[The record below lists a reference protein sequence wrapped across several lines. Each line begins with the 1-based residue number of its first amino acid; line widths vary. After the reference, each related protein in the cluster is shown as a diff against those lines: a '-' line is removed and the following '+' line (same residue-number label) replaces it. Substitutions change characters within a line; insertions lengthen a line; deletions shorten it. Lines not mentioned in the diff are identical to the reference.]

1 MRTTLL
7 LTTALAGLA
16 ATAMPALAQ
25 TRPVSSPVED
35 PVTLDPITV
44 LATRTATRAD
54 ETPAT
59 VTVITARE
67 IEENLYTDIKDLV
80 RFEPGVSV
88 RTQPARFGAALGS
101 TGRDGNAGFTIR
113 GLGGDRVLIVVDGVR
128 TPDGY
133 AFGPQSVGRGGYCDL
148 DLMKS
153 VEILRGPASALY
165 GSDGVAGAVSFTT
178 KDPVDML
185 GASRNWTAR
194 ARVAYGSADD
204 SLATGLSFAGRD
216 GALSGLVAWT
226 HRDASD
232 TDNQGTVGGEGAA
245 RTEPNPQDF
254 SSDALLAKL
263 VWDVA
268 PDHRLGLTFDSY
280 DSDVDANVLSGRSAS
295 VLDLRAEDETTRQR
309 IGLDWRTEAL
319 PGLDEASLTIYRQES
334 ETRQFTFEDR
344 EPAADR
350 TRDNT
355 FDNDVMGL
363 AAQGR
368 RTLTSG
374 SVEHRLIFGGDWSE
388 TTQSGVRDGTVP
400 PFGETFP
407 SSPFPETDYTLS
419 GLFIQD
425 EIVLAGGSLRITPA
439 LRYDA
444 YELTTADDP
453 LFTGPKADQ
462 EDSRLSPK
470 LGVVWWAN
478 DTFGLFASYAEG
490 FKAPTPSQVNS
501 AFGNLA
507 FGYIS
512 APNPD
517 LKPET
522 SRSLEAG
529 LRLREVPVW
538 GGGRVALQAVAFQAD
553 YEDFISQEVVSG
565 AFTPMDPAVFQYVN
579 FTDVE
584 VKGLEFRSDAS
595 WDNGV
600 SARISAAWAEGD
612 QTTAGTT
619 TALPGIDPLK
629 VVAGLGWDAPS
640 GAFGGQAIV
649 TWSEAKDAA
658 DTTGLACSPNCYVGN
673 DFTLFDLTGYWNVT
687 DKVTARVGVFNV
699 FDETYGWWS
708 DVSGLSTT
716 STVLDAYTQPGRNVS
731 ISLTLRL

>member
-1 MRTTLL
+1 MRTSLL
-7 LTTALAGLA
+7 LTTALVSLA
-16 ATAMPALAQ
+16 SAAPALAQ
-25 TRPVSSPVED
+25 SQRISNPVED

-44 LATRTATRAD
+44 LATRTATRVD
-54 ETPAT
+54 GTPAT

-67 IEENLYTDIKDLV
+67 IEQNLYTDIKDLV

-88 RTQPARFGAALGS
+88 RSQPARFGAALGS

-133 AFGPQSVGRGGYCDL
+133 AFGPQSVGRGGYSDL

-185 GASRNWTAR
+185 GNSRNWTAR

-204 SLATGLSFAGRD
+204 SMATGLSFAGRD
-216 GALSGLVAWT
+216 GPVSGLVAWT
-226 HRDASD
+226 HRDASE
-232 TDNQGTVGGEGAA
+232 TENQGTVGGEGAA

-268 PDHRLGLTFDSY
+268 PGNRLGLTYETY
-280 DSDVDANVLSGRSAS
+280 DSTLDANVLSGRSAS

-319 PGLDEASLTIYRQES
+319 PGLNEASLTIYRQES

-355 FDNDVMGL
+355 FDNDVLGL

-453 LFTGPKADQ
+453 LFTGAKADQ

-478 DTFGLFASYAEG
+478 DNFGLFASYAEG

-538 GGGRVALQAVAFQAD
+538 NGGRMALQAVAFQAD

-565 AFTPMDPAVFQYVN
+565 SFTPMDPAVFQYVN

-595 WDNGV
+595 WDNGL
-600 SARISAAWAEGD
+600 SARVSAAWAEGD

-619 TALPGIDPLK
+619 TALPSIDPLK
-629 VVAGLGWDAPS
+629 VVAGVGWDAPS

-658 DTTGLACSPNCYVGN
+658 DTTGLACAPNCYVGD

-687 DKVTARVGVFNV
+687 DAVTARIGVFNV